1 VIFKSQELFL
11 HGAHNHLF
19 EPEGASSSVL
29 KDRMEY
35 SLDLGILGKVTSQTI
50 VKRKLKEM
58 FEYIHRITNQD
69 IYAHN
74 DSARSSKNSSNII
87 PMTLL
92 LTGSTGFIGSSLAS
106 FLMTRGY
113 KIIRLL
119 RSQSRLQSQQ
129 LENTTQKSVH
139 WDPITGS
146 FNLPSIEGADAVVN
160 LTGENIYGRWT
171 KEKKNRI
178 LSSRV
183 QSTKFLCKSLA
194 SLKKPPEVLVSA
206 SATGYYGDRGEEI
219 LSEDNNSS
227 PAGSSDFL
235 SEVCCQW
242 EMPQK

>member
-1 VIFKSQELFL
+1 VIFKSQDLFL

-19 EPEGASSSVL
+19 EPEGDSSSVL

-35 SLDLGILGKVTSQTI
+35 SLALGILDKVISQTI

-58 FEYIHRITNQD
+58 FECRHRITNQD

-74 DSARSSKNSSNII
+74 DSASSKNSSSNII

-106 FLMTRGY
+106 FFTTGGY

-119 RSQSRLQSQQ
+119 RSQSQLQSQQ

-146 FNLPSIEGADAVVN
+146 IDIQMFATKNSPSLSFVWIKLISYYV
-160 LTGENIYGRWT
+160 LLHYNISG
-171 KEKKNRI
+171 
-178 LSSRV
+178 
-183 QSTKFLCKSLA
+183 C
-194 SLKKPPEVLVSA
+194 SA
-206 SATGYYGDRGEEI
+206 SGC
-219 LSEDNNSS
+219 SESIC
-227 PAGSSDFL
+227 AARA
-235 SEVCCQW
+235 
-242 EMPQK
+242 